1 MTLSRTG
8 ESVITASHDKS
19 IRVWTVG
26 DDLIFLEEERERE
39 LEEMH
44 EATLA
49 QNLDRDARD
58 EEDQDAE
65 VAAASKQTIATL
77 THGEKLMEA
86 LEVCAEDH
94 ELMQRYE
101 ADKLRNPNLAF
112 PQRNPVFLA
121 LGNISAEQHL
131 LKTLQRIPPPALN
144 DALLVLPFTTLPD
157 LLTFL
162 ARFFRARLHPE
173 LAWRVTYFLLQA
185 HMAQVVSSG
194 ALREPL
200 AQILEAYEEW
210 QTQQRRVLGFN
221 LAGLGIMGVEAREN
235 EKSEFV
241 DEAVLE
247 EEDHTKGKKKR
258 AFGNMA

>member
-1 MTLSRTG
+1 M
-8 ESVITASHDKS
+8 
-19 IRVWTVG
+19 
-26 DDLIFLEEERERE
+26 
-39 LEEMH
+39 
-44 EATLA
+44 
-49 QNLDRDARD
+49 
-58 EEDQDAE
+58 
-65 VAAASKQTIATL
+65 
-77 THGEKLMEA
+77 
-86 LEVCAEDH
+86 
-94 ELMQRYE
+94 
-101 ADKLRNPNLAF
+101 
-112 PQRNPVFLA
+112 
-121 LGNISAEQHL
+121 
-131 LKTLQRIPPPALN
+131 
-144 DALLVLPFTTLPD
+144 
-157 LLTFL
+157 
-162 ARFFRARLHPE
+162 HPE

-210 QTQQRRVLGFN
+210 QAQQRKVLGFN